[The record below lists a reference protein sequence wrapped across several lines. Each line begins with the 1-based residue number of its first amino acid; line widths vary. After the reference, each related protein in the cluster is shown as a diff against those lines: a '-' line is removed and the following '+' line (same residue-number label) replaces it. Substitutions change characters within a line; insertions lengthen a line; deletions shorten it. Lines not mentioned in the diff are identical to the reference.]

1 MRAIVR
7 SKTYQAQLKR
17 LLELGAARFGTTL
30 VEQKLATL
38 DLAIE
43 QLLAVF
49 PRTKT
54 RDPYL
59 GLVVYPVTN
68 TPFIV
73 VYDFDA
79 HELRVHFVFSAG
91 AGERLED
98 LDPNSAEW

>member
-59 GLVVYPVTN
+59 GLVVYPVTD
-68 TPFIV
+68 TRSSWSTITTIKRC
-73 VYDFDA
+73 A
-79 HELRVHFVFSAG
+79 CWRAC
-91 AGERLED
+91 
-98 LDPNSAEW
+98 